1 MVLLRMHTDLSF
13 YYLCPYYLISI
24 YLILC
29 VCVCICASMCA
40 CVHVYM
46 CVYACLHAVTAGSQ
60 LIFVRESL
68 VVMCGIV
75 YIFGHYLCSV

>member
-40 CVHVYM
+40 CVHV
-46 CVYACLHAVTAGSQ
+46 CVCVLACSYSWFTVDFCEGKFSSDVWNSLYLWTLFVFSIAG
-60 LIFVRESL
+60 
-68 VVMCGIV
+68 
-75 YIFGHYLCSV
+75 